1 MHSIEFVGLFFL
13 TIFLR
18 IFVDLKKSVKIFC
31 VVSFS
36 NFLDFLLF
44 LLAFGLEIRGDY
56 FAQVY
61 VYTMS
66 IYYIY
71 IYLYYTREQLANPW
85 QLVWIF

>member
-18 IFVDLKKSVKIFC
+18 IFVDLKKSVIIFC

-36 NFLDFLLF
+36 TFLDFLLF

-61 VYTMS
+61 ILYTT
-66 IYYIY
+66 Y